1 MKILV
6 YRWNAYNY
14 EDIIA
19 NLRALGNQVEEME
32 YHLDN
37 YDEAPEFEELLES
50 CILNA
55 KQEGARL
62 TLCLRLTILHV
73 LLRCVNVIGL

>member
-1 MKILV
+1 MVKILV

-37 YDEAPEFEELLES
+37 YDEAPAF
-50 CILNA
+50 
-55 KQEGARL
+55 
-62 TLCLRLTILHV
+62 
-73 LLRCVNVIGL
+73 